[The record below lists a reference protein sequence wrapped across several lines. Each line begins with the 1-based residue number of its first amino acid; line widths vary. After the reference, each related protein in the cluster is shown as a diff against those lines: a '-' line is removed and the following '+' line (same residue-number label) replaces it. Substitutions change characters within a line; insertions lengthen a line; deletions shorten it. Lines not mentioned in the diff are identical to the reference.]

1 MESDRTWSF
10 TDLENDVIETG
21 TCGKCG
27 GCVSF
32 CSATRIGAL
41 TLDENGFPCYA
52 DKDRCL
58 ECGLCYMVCPQT
70 HPMKDE
76 LDERFSWRPPIGN
89 YVDVFSARCPYA
101 EVRERATDGGVVTS
115 LLMHMLDRGLID
127 GAAVSISTGPLLRR
141 ASVATSR
148 EELLQAAGSHFA
160 EQPHLEEVGQRY
172 ATYVPVV
179 RSVWEVAPKQL
190 RKLAV
195 VGTPCQ
201 INAIRKM
208 QVLGIVP
215 SDIVEF
221 TIGLFCMQCFEVGN
235 LAERE
240 FVKDRGIMVED
251 IVKVNVKED
260 FMLTLASGDVVHIPL
275 AEVAEI
281 ARPACLAC
289 RLFANDYAD
298 ISVGGLG
305 SPDGYTTVMI
315 RTIKGKEMFADAL
328 YRGAIEYLEA
338 RSAAD
343 QKTKGRRMI
352 SLVEEFAEKKRKRG
366 EATLEKLLS

>member
-1 MESDRTWSF
+1 METGRTWSF
-10 TDLENDVIETG
+10 TDLEEDVIGAG
-21 TCGKCG
+21 TCGRCG

-41 TLDENGFPCYA
+41 TLGENGFPCYA

-70 HPMKDE
+70 HPMKEE
-76 LDERFSWRPPIGN
+76 LDDKFSWRPPIGN
-89 YVDVFSARCPYA
+89 YIDVFSARSPHA
-101 EVRERATDGGVVTS
+101 DVRERATDGGVVTS
-115 LLMHMLDRGLID
+115 LLIHMLGRGLID
-127 GAAVSISTGPLLRR
+127 GAAVSVSAGPLLRR

-148 EELLQAAGSHFA
+148 DELLQAAGSHFA
-160 EQPHLEEVGQRY
+160 EQPHLEEVGKGY
-172 ATYVPVV
+172 TTYVPVV
-179 RSVWEVAPKQL
+179 RSVLEIAPKQM

-208 QVLGIVP
+208 QVLKIVP

-221 TIGLFCMQCFEVGN
+221 TIGLFCMECFEVGN
-235 LAERE
+235 LVERA
-240 FVKDRGIMVED
+240 FVKDRGIVVAD
-251 IVKVNVKED
+251 IAKVNVKED
-260 FMLTLASGDVVHIPL
+260 FMLTLASGDTVHIPL
-275 AEVAEI
+275 EEVAEI

-315 RTIKGKEMFADAL
+315 RTIKGKEIFADAL
-328 YRGAIEYLEA
+328 RRGEIEYLE
-338 RSAAD
+338 RKPAAD
-343 QKTKGRRMI
+343 RQANGRRLV
-352 SLVEEFAEKKRKRG
+352 SLVEGFAEIKRKRG
-366 EATLEKLLS
+366 EATLRRLRS